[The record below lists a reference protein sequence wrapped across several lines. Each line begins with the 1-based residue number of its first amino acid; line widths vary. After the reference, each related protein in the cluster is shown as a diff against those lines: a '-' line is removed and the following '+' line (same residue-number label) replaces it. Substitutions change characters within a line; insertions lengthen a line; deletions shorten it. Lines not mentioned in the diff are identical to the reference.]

1 MDFDEYT
8 NDDGEVNEFAE
19 AAADEAVAPE
29 LHVKDSILFV
39 IDARTAMC
47 ERGPGSGPSCFA
59 QALKCVLACMRER
72 ILNGERDLV
81 GVLLFGTEQTKVP
94 AGHGF
99 PHVYLLQELEEP
111 SATAMRNLSLVAGA
125 DVGGTSEAGAA
136 EDETKAGA
144 HAAFGHIDAAA
155 DLDLGSVLWVTS
167 ILFNNSASKNT
178 RRRVYLMTNDD
189 DPCKGLPPAARAR
202 ALTRSR
208 DLQDANIWIEPFFF
222 AKPPPATFDLGP
234 NSFWRELIGTVR
246 QNYKAPPKQPTSAQA
261 AAPSESTDAPSGD
274 AAGVVGGGLE
284 EDRSDAWLHD
294 CIANAGSTEVLD
306 KVMRKAHRKRVLW
319 QSELTIR
326 EGYALSF
333 EMVGVVRP
341 TARPTAKKLVAR
353 TNEELQ
359 SETAL
364 NCTVHGHTL
373 QKEDIFKA
381 YDFGGKWVYFDQSE
395 VSRFGQEDGLGSSG
409 LTLLGFK
416 DAARLKLHHN
426 LGPAKFLE
434 PSERVPGST
443 LAMSAL
449 VHSLDAKGKIA
460 IARYLKGKVGVP
472 RLVALLPQLLELHK
486 PCESGDEAR
495 VKWPCGLHL
504 IPLPYAEDIRSLS
517 KPAALDADAF
527 SERQLESAR
536 ELVTALTLPNERN
549 PVGTIANPA
558 TATHYAH
565 LQVLA
570 LNVPGE
576 ETAPIV
582 DGTRPDVEWME
593 RASEQMGAFKEAF
606 ELADVDVEAAAG
618 AKRQKTAAP
627 KVEKLTPP
635 TCFAEWIRAH
645 LQGRLSSLTNPLLKE
660 FCKAQGLAVGGKKDD
675 LLARIYD
682 HLEAEMERDPS
693 LAQGGGEGSSA
704 AADVKDDA

>member
-1 MDFDEYT
+1 
-8 NDDGEVNEFAE
+8 
-19 AAADEAVAPE
+19 
-29 LHVKDSILFV
+29 
-39 IDARTAMC
+39 
-47 ERGPGSGPSCFA
+47 
-59 QALKCVLACMRER
+59 
-72 ILNGERDLV
+72 
-81 GVLLFGTEQTKVP
+81 
-94 AGHGF
+94 
-99 PHVYLLQELEEP
+99 
-111 SATAMRNLSLVAGA
+111 
-125 DVGGTSEAGAA
+125 
-136 EDETKAGA
+136 
-144 HAAFGHIDAAA
+144 
-155 DLDLGSVLWVTS
+155 
-167 ILFNNSASKNT
+167 
-178 RRRVYLMTNDD
+178 
-189 DPCKGLPPAARAR
+189 
-202 ALTRSR
+202 
-208 DLQDANIWIEPFFF
+208 
-222 AKPPPATFDLGP
+222 
-234 NSFWRELIGTVR
+234 
-246 QNYKAPPKQPTSAQA
+246 
-261 AAPSESTDAPSGD
+261 
-274 AAGVVGGGLE
+274 
-284 EDRSDAWLHD
+284 
-294 CIANAGSTEVLD
+294 
-306 KVMRKAHRKRVLW
+306 
-319 QSELTIR
+319 
-326 EGYALSF
+326 
-333 EMVGVVRP
+333 
-341 TARPTAKKLVAR
+341 
-353 TNEELQ
+353 
-359 SETAL
+359 
-364 NCTVHGHTL
+364 
-373 QKEDIFKA
+373 
-381 YDFGGKWVYFDQSE
+381 
-395 VSRFGQEDGLGSSG
+395 
-409 LTLLGFK
+409 
-416 DAARLKLHHN
+416 
-426 LGPAKFLE
+426 
-434 PSERVPGST
+434 
-443 LAMSAL
+443 MSAL